1 MNIMNRSTRIGS
13 IVAGVAVMIGVVG
26 IAWIV
31 ATSTAFAQIRRPYP
45 MSEHPIGS
53 DIVDRIAP
61 SEMRG
66 MLNAMAVDA
75 RGAILPWSKDGRAQ
89 YIVNARREASE
100 PERHAEWDDV
110 MIVQSGYGFVDYSRS
125 IKGGKRYGPGEWRG
139 GVLTPAPTTLD
150 LTPGVVV
157 RIPAGVPHVIRPL
170 GPAPLVYLVLK
181 EKAATGAPVP
191 TAR

>member
-1 MNIMNRSTRIGS
+1 MNIMRRSTRLDT
-13 IVAGVAVMIGVVG
+13 IVAGVTGMAAVAGV
-26 IAWIV
+26 AWIV
-31 ATSTAFAQIRRPYP
+31 GTSMAFAQIRRPYP
-45 MSEHPIGS
+45 MSKHPIGS
-53 DIVDRIAP
+53 EIVDRIAP

-66 MLNAMAVDA
+66 MLNAMAADS
-75 RGAILPWSKDGRAQ
+75 RGAILPKSLDGRAQ

-100 PERHAEWDDV
+100 PERHAAWDDV

-150 LTPGVVV
+150 LAPGVVV

-170 GPAPLVYLVLK
+170 GAAPLVYLVLK
-181 EKAATGAPVP
+181 ERTAAGAPAVI
-191 TAR
+191 AR